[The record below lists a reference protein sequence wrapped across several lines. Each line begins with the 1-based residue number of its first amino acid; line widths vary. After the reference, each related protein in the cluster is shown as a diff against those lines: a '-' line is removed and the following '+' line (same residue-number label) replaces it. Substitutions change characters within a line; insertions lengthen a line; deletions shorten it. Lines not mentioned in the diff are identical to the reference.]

1 MNTLFL
7 HNRVFENWTPSW
19 REREVEVE
27 ALAVREPQPGFDR
40 DRSRRESVT
49 PESRNSRSRSRAQS
63 PSSTSPPS
71 LSRSHSPAASTIST
85 ASSASD
91 SSSEFDFD
99 RTPDRE
105 PSSYNAGTTTT
116 YTTMAERELHSII
129 KSLHGCVRNHNYTDS
144 ASLLGRAKLALLHL
158 NALIP
163 SPKSSTEHLKLAR
176 ETLELG
182 ALISIRQQSPADFT
196 RYYQQLQPFYALPA
210 KQLPRQGSQASKI
223 TGLYL
228 LLLLTQNDNAGFHTL
243 LEGLEVLSA
252 QEGHS
257 LEDDESIQYPVKL
270 QEALMEGSYDRV
282 WGLTGRDRVPSEEF
296 GIFADVC
303 YPSNHVALILA
314 GMLTDFSRSS
324 STPSAH
330 KLRST
335 AKRPIRRSLY
345 PTPKVYSSSTAKAP
359 W

>member
-7 HNRVFENWTPSW
+7 RNRVFENWRPSW
-19 REREVEVE
+19 REDEVEIHRVEGREV
-27 ALAVREPQPGFDR
+27 AVQEPQPGFDR
-40 DRSRRESVT
+40 DCRRESVT
-49 PESRNSRSRSRAQS
+49 PESRHSRSHSRAQPPSSSSPLS
-63 PSSTSPPS
+63 PS
-71 LSRSHSPAASTIST
+71 RAYSPAASTIST
-85 ASSASD
+85 GSSASD

-99 RTPDRE
+99 RAPDRE
-105 PSSYNAGTTTT
+105 PSSYNAGSTTHRA
-116 YTTMAERELHSII
+116 MAEHELHSII
-129 KSLHGCVRNHNYTDS
+129 RSLHGCVRNHNYTDS
-144 ASLLGRAKLALLHL
+144 ASLLSRAKLALLHL

-252 QEGHS
+252 QDGHS

-303 YPSNHVALILA
+303 YP
-314 GMLTDFSRSS
+314 
-324 STPSAH
+324 
-330 KLRST
+330 LRPR
-335 AKRPIRRSLY
+335 RPYFRLRANGLL
-345 PTPKVYSSSTAKAP
+345 
-359 W
+359 